1 MSRRCTIC
9 ASDHVMALN
18 VGLVE
23 QEPVTRLARQYG
35 VSRQALQRHKTKCLP
50 KLLARSIEAQN
61 CLSNYEEEERMKRMA
76 DYIAREREGKY
87 KLIAETYDLSVE
99 DVRYHAE
106 HEMIRYVT
114 CDSEDGW
121 FDLPADG
128 QFICCETPSEIELG
142 RLKNREIK
150 KRIGEKYYQEQKKM
164 LEEMYPGVEARTA
177 LAKS

>member
-9 ASDHVMALN
+9 ASEHVMAFN

-61 CLSNYEEEERMKRMA
+61 FGSNYEEEERMKRMEE
-76 DYIAREREGKY
+76 YIAREREAKFE
-87 KLIAETYDLSVE
+87 LIAEKYNVSLE

-106 HEMIRYVT
+106 HEMIKYVT

-128 QFICCETPSEIELG
+128 QFICCQTPSEIELG
-142 RLKNREIK
+142 RLKNQEIK
-150 KRIGEKYYQEQKKM
+150 MRLGEEYYLEQKKM
-164 LEEMYPGVEARTA
+164 IEEMYPGTHVIE
-177 LAKS
+177 